1 MLSVAAVAVAL
12 VVGSGGQKALG
23 VDDAPAAPPKAEA
36 PPALDAVPRAMKPP
50 RRFALVIGVA
60 DYEDRRIPD
69 LPACEKDATELAKV
83 LRDPAIGMF
92 PPGNVTLLTDKA
104 VTRSAVVAALDD
116 LARKAGPDDLVVVF
130 YSGHGATDEKGRAYW
145 VMSDAKVDA
154 LRSTALAELEISE
167 LLGEIKTRRLV
178 TLIDACYSAATAE
191 LASTKS
197 LIDVSKLYP
206 EFKGDGRVGITA
218 SKGDQLSMVIKDDK
232 DPGFGHSAFAFHL
245 LEGLRGNA
253 DAGGNADGVV
263 DLDEL
268 WAYVKD
274 RTIETS
280 RRQGGA
286 QEPQLK
292 GQFGSKFLL
301 AVNAPR
307 LAAIS
312 AEGKERAARDRA
324 RLDALE
330 ALFLAEELSA
340 LEREEARRLLA
351 VEAATLSEVERRRRE
366 TYVDVADGRLPAKR
380 LTETLAAIGAGASP
394 VAAAAVTPATALADL
409 AAKFPDVD
417 APVALVFHHAV
428 AAGDPELA
436 KAARVAAGWG
446 VGGVVGVELP
456 RVSLLAIEPFPDTSD
471 SLYLTRGCIRLEPPE
486 VTFAARTAVPA
497 GDVHV
502 ATAKG
507 ERVVIG
513 GAVTGAL
520 SVAAADRS
528 TLSLTVS
535 ARGDAPALDRLLER
549 ATDARPA
556 FHAALAR
563 AIAAAAPVALVAEAP
578 WARER
583 LRRWAEATTGRN
595 AGSMF
600 VGAKLVELSIDGDDE
615 FARQWSIATDRL
627 VSVAITAEPARDALR
642 TTVRLGF
649 LKASDAEGA
658 VGLWRTFLD
667 RIRPLSGGAVTPID
681 AQLDTQRDAQLG
693 VSAGASVVLRLDVD
707 RAALVRW
714 LDEFCPVLGELGAS
728 AETAP

>member
-1 MLSVAAVAVAL
+1 MLSVAAVALGL
-12 VVGSGGQKALG
+12 VVGSGGQKAIG
-23 VDDAPAAPPKAEA
+23 VDDAPAAPPAAA
-36 PPALDAVPRAMKPP
+36 PTLDAVPPAMKPP

-83 LRDPAIGMF
+83 LRDPAVGMF

-116 LARKAGPDDLVVVF
+116 LAWKAGPDDLVVIF

-167 LLGEIKTRRLV
+167 LLGEIRTRRLV

-197 LIDVSKLYP
+197 LVDVSKLYP

-218 SKGDQLSMVIKDDK
+218 SKGDQLSMVIKDEK

-253 DAGGNADGVV
+253 DTGGNADGVV

-268 WAYVKD
+268 WSYVKD

-330 ALFLAEELSA
+330 ALFVANA
-340 LEREEARRLLA
+340 LTAVEREEARRLLA
-351 VEAATLSEVERRRRE
+351 AEAATLSSVDGRRRE
-366 TYVDVADGRLPAKR
+366 TYVDVADGRLPAAR
-380 LTETLAAIGAGASP
+380 LTETLAAIGTGASP
-394 VAAAAVTPATALADL
+394 VAAAPTPATALADL

-428 AAGDPELA
+428 AAADPELA
-436 KAARVAAGWG
+436 KAARFAAGWG

-471 SLYLTRGCIRLEPPE
+471 ALYLTRGCIRLEPPD

-528 TLSLTVS
+528 TLALTVS
-535 ARGDAPALDRLLER
+535 ARGDAPALDRLLDR
-549 ATDARPA
+549 ASDGRPA

-563 AIAAAAPVALVAEAP
+563 TIAASAPVALVAEAP

-595 AGSMF
+595 AGAIF

-627 VSVAITAEPARDALR
+627 VSVAITAEPSRDALR

-667 RIRPLSGGAVTPID
+667 RIGPLSEGAIAPVD
-681 AQLDTQRDAQLG
+681 AQLD

-707 RAALVRW
+707 RPALVRW